1 MSGSAS
7 LGIFSDIVNM
17 SGADSYASKL
27 SAIIVGSSETT
38 FYVLAVYFGAVGI
51 KKVRYALIV
60 GILADIFG
68 IILAIIVAS
77 RFFA

>member
-1 MSGSAS
+1 
-7 LGIFSDIVNM
+7 M
-17 SGADSYASKL
+17 SGADSFASKL